1 MRIKTR
7 TTVKNIDTIL
17 ILLYEKIIFKYYP
30 NIFRW
35 KASEEEKER
44 RAIK

>member
-7 TTVKNIDTIL
+7 TTVKNVDTIL

-35 KASEEEKER
+35 NASQKEKEKR
-44 RAIK
+44 N